1 MSPKNLV
8 EEAGTYGL
16 HQQLLCDI
24 FMFFRRTMGYDKLL
38 EEAGSFGLYQ
48 QLLCG
53 ILVFYTTFLCAI
65 NYYTQVN
72 RKLLLRGLNSV

>member
-1 MSPKNLV
+1 
-8 EEAGTYGL
+8 
-16 HQQLLCDI
+16 
-24 FMFFRRTMGYDKLL
+24 MGYDKLL

-72 RKLLLRGLNSV
+72 RKLLLRGLNIRVQ